1 MVVVLFLL
9 FFAFNPV
16 KKEFTVPEFWRGD
29 SYCQWQYRSKDNF
42 RQQQAFLRFLF
53 HFINNMVHKE
63 TRFAKLKVGIG
74 ITQKE
79 QTSVQMINI
88 FLGTPASFFNG
99 FSLKCWWKMRQLL
112 EAVYISHSVFQLQPV
127 PLCVCFFL
135 SPHWKE

>member
-9 FFAFNPV
+9 FFAFNLV
-16 KKEFTVPEFWRGD
+16 KKEFTVPEVWRGD

-42 RQQQAFLRFLF
+42 RQQQAFLRILF

-63 TRFAKLKVGIG
+63 TRFAKLKVEIG

-88 FLGTPASFFNG
+88 FLGTPASFFTG
-99 FSLKCWWKMRQLL
+99 FSLKC
-112 EAVYISHSVFQLQPV
+112 
-127 PLCVCFFL
+127 
-135 SPHWKE
+135 